1 MRERAVSDYSGKFP
15 LHVYPCHKDNP
26 AFQCMKLVPC
36 WDQNVFLY
44 RVFFSVLCRQYKVFL
59 TVSTLLN
66 AITFAFLKQNF
77 IFTYGFTVKLHY
89 PWLRVLQL
97 SIACWQL
104 SPDEFAELDSLED
117 LQLGHNQLTS
127 LNGSLAPLRSLRCLN
142 LTSNLLQEFSL
153 QEIQGLRRLRI
164 IDLSYNKISHL
175 SGRMEV

>member
-1 MRERAVSDYSGKFP
+1 M
-15 LHVYPCHKDNP
+15 LCH
-26 AFQCMKLVPC
+26 
-36 WDQNVFLY
+36 
-44 RVFFSVLCRQYKVFL
+44 QYKVFL
-59 TVSTLLN
+59 IAATLLN
-66 AITFAFLKQNF
+66 AITFAFLKHSF

-89 PWLRVLQL
+89 PWLMVLHL

-104 SPDEFAELDSLED
+104 SPDEFTELDSLED